1 MRRFLLMM
9 SLTFGLAIGV
19 LAIPA
24 EAQDAEGAVKAVV
37 EAQIAALA
45 SGDAEAAFS
54 YATPQI
60 QKQFGSPKNFLAMV
74 QLSYSALIDAEVFE
88 VEAVAAQGEHAAVR
102 AHVVGKDGRAFKAI
116 YPLLLQPDGAWRI
129 DGCYLQT
136 TDGQSL

>member
-1 MRRFLLMM
+1 M
-9 SLTFGLAIGV
+9 
-19 LAIPA
+19 
-24 EAQDAEGAVKAVV
+24 

-45 SGDAEAAFS
+45 ASDAETAFS
-54 YATPQI
+54 YATPHI
-60 QKQFGSPKNFLAMV
+60 QKVFGSPENFLVMV
-74 QLSYSALIDAEVFE
+74 KLSYSALIDAEVFE
-88 VEAVAAQGEHAAVR
+88 VETVAAEGDHAAVR